1 MLQGSSNGNHGS
13 SSELISFSRDSAK
26 QVLPDDKSLHEDVQ
40 IVLIVIAAVR
50 LCLYTLQSVLIFKV
64 LPEDIIFTER
74 HDSRGIT

>member
-1 MLQGSSNGNHGS
+1 M
-13 SSELISFSRDSAK
+13 
-26 QVLPDDKSLHEDVQ
+26 LPDDKSLHEDVQ